1 MDAVSIPGKIIMI
14 ENKPRE
20 LTLIYHSE
28 KSDDKKARGYV
39 ESLRDVTIK
48 TLDLAR
54 EPITETQLA
63 QLADKI
69 EIPVQ
74 DLIDVTYDE
83 RADTENNKEGLKE
96 MDPTEILT
104 MIKQNPKLLCTPI
117 LIIGDRAYKYGSAYH
132 LIKDKMEEG
141 VQTSSNSVNIEEKKN
156 R

>member
-1 MDAVSIPGKIIMI
+1 MI
-14 ENKPRE
+14 ENQPRE

-28 KSDDKKARGYV
+28 KTDDKKARGYV
-39 ESLRDVTIK
+39 QSLPDVTIK

-69 EIPVQ
+69 DIPIGE
-74 DLIDVTYDE
+74 LIDVTYDE
-83 RADTENNKEGLKE
+83 RSDTENNKEGLKK

-104 MIKQNPKLLCTPI
+104 MIKQNPKLLSTPI
-117 LIIGDRAYKYGSAYH
+117 LVIGDKAYKYGSAYH

-141 VQTSSNSVNIEEKKN
+141 VRTSSNAVNIEEKKS